1 MTFSVTKGRVS
12 FPRRGY
18 YSMEAIFKVDQKCCQ
33 VVFGVD
39 SMQCSEVLR
48 VHTSAVHCFQVWV
61 QSKELAA
68 VRRTVLGKGLP
79 RYTGNCAPCTGKL

>member
-1 MTFSVTKGRVS
+1 
-12 FPRRGY
+12 
-18 YSMEAIFKVDQKCCQ
+18 
-33 VVFGVD
+33 
-39 SMQCSEVLR
+39 MQCSEVLR

-79 RYTGNCAPCTGKL
+79 RYTGNCAVCTGKLCALYCVHSNVSTVTCTGLACS